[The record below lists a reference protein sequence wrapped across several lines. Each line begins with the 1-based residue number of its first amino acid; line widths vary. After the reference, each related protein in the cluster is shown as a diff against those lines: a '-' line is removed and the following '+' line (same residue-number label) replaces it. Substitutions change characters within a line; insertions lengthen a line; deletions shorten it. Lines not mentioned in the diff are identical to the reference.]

1 MPDFGRWSANG
12 GDPSLNEINRTD
24 RFLDAL
30 ANQQPVYSTDPS
42 EAELAHLLAGWR
54 DEIRTPPLM
63 SPVTP
68 RDAVVALTHSVE
80 SRRRTRTS
88 MAIVG
93 SVAAAVLCLGGFGAV
108 VAGAGPGDPL
118 YGLHTMLFGEETR
131 TDQVALASQQLAEVQ
146 QLINEGQWQ
155 QAQDKLQAVT
165 TTVAT
170 VNDVEQKQQL
180 VTQWQDL
187 TVKVDA
193 KDPNATLP
201 PGVPPPVMPEPVVV
215 APDSTTS
222 TTTSSETS
230 GPTSSPSET
239 TTPSSE
245 TTSPTTTPSS
255 PTTSSPTT
263 TTSSPAPEPPPPS
276 ETPTTTTTQPETT
289 TTTSQPA
296 TSTPTTSTTT
306 TRVVTTTTTTTS
318 QAAVPPVAG
327 PAAGGTPSPVEGGAP
342 GVVGDAPAAG
352 GDTPPAGGGDSPVG
366 GSAQVVAPPTTA
378 PEQAPRHRGAESP
391 ATQGPVTQNPVTEN
405 QPEVTIPVTTT
416 TLEMPPP
423 KRQRGN
429 GE

>member
-318 QAAVPPVAG
+318 QAGVPPVAG